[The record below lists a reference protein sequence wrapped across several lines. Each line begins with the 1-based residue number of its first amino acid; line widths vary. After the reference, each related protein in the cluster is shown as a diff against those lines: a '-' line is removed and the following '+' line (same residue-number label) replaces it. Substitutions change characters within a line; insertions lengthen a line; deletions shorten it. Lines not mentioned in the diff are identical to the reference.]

1 MKNNIAEILSKNEI
15 PKVDEKVK
23 RKSIENL
30 KIEILNTP
38 ICKKEKFMDMLINQ
52 ISYINKIIFVIQFLL
67 LIVGIGIIKTTDKLD
82 DFRETNILITFIV
95 AILGFFQF
103 IELAKSFKY
112 KMYEIEMSSKIN
124 LRTLIALRAVILSAI
139 NLCIM
144 TILGIAMGVK
154 FKYEISLMI
163 LHFLVPFLII
173 NIVNIEIAKRFK
185 TNEVIKIF
193 LSLSISIVLA
203 IVHIQK
209 PMIYEKS
216 SIAIWLIT
224 LFISIAV
231 LIKNWYELWNKEEEF
246 IWNLQ

>member
-15 PKVDEKVK
+15 PKVDERVK
-23 RKSIENL
+23 RKNIEAL

-38 ICKKEKFMDMLINQ
+38 ICKKEKIMDILINQ
-52 ISYINKIIFVIQFLL
+52 ISYISKTIFVIQFLL
-67 LIVGIGIIKTTDKLD
+67 LIVGIGIIKTTD
-82 DFRETNILITFIV
+82 FRYTNILITFVV
-95 AILGFFQF
+95 AILSFFQF
-103 IELAKSFKY
+103 IEIAKSFKY

-124 LRTLIALRAVILSAI
+124 LRILIALRAVILSAI

-144 TILGIAMGVK
+144 TIFGIAMGVK

>member
-15 PKVDEKVK
+15 PKIDAKVK
-23 RKSIENL
+23 NKNIQAL
-30 KIEILNTP
+30 KIEILNTT
-38 ICKKEKFMDMLINQ
+38 ICKKEKFINMLINQ
-52 ISYINKIIFVIQFLL
+52 VSYINKTIFVIQFLL
-67 LIVGIGIIKTTDKLD
+67 LIVGIGIIKTTD
-82 DFRETNILITFIV
+82 FRDTNILITFVV
-95 AILGFFQF
+95 AILSSSQF
-103 IELAKSFKY
+103 IEMVKSFKY
-112 KMYEIEMSSKIN
+112 KMYEIEMSSKID
-124 LRTLIALRAVILSAI
+124 LRMLIALRTVILSVI

-154 FKYEISLMI
+154 FGYEISLMI

-193 LSLSISIVLA
+193 LSLSISIVFL

-216 SIAIWLIT
+216 SIAICLIT
-224 LFISIAV
+224 LFISIVV

>member
-1 MKNNIAEILSKNEI
+1 MKNNIAEILSKNEM
-15 PKVDEKVK
+15 PKIDAKVK
-23 RKSIENL
+23 SKNIQAL
-30 KIEILNTP
+30 KIEILNTT
-38 ICKKEKFMDMLINQ
+38 ICKKEKFINMIINQ
-52 ISYINKIIFVIQFLL
+52 VSYINKTIFVIQFLL
-67 LIVGIGIIKTTDKLD
+67 LIVGIGIIKTTD
-82 DFRETNILITFIV
+82 FRDTNILITFV
-95 AILGFFQF
+95 VSILSSSQF
-103 IELAKSFKY
+103 IEMVKSFKY
-112 KMYEIEMSSKIN
+112 KMYEIEMSSKID
-124 LRTLIALRAVILSAI
+124 LRMLIALRTAILSVI

-154 FKYEISLMI
+154 FGYEISLMI

-193 LSLSISIVLA
+193 LSLSISIVFL

-209 PMIYEKS
+209 PIIYEKS

-224 LFISIAV
+224 LFISIVV

>member
-15 PKVDEKVK
+15 PKIDAKVK
-23 RKSIENL
+23 NKNIQAL
-30 KIEILNTP
+30 KIEILNTT
-38 ICKKEKFMDMLINQ
+38 ICKKEKFINMLINQ
-52 ISYINKIIFVIQFLL
+52 FSYVNKTIFAIQFLL
-67 LIVGIGIIKTTDKLD
+67 LIVGIGIIKTTG
-82 DFRETNILITFIV
+82 FRDTNILITFVV
-95 AILGFFQF
+95 AILSSSQF
-103 IELAKSFKY
+103 IEMSKSFKY

-124 LRTLIALRAVILSAI
+124 LRMLIALRTVILSVI

-144 TILGIAMGVK
+144 TIFGIAMGVK
-154 FKYEISLMI
+154 FGYEISLMI

-193 LSLSISIVLA
+193 LSLSISIVLL
-203 IVHIQK
+203 IVHIQE

-216 SIAIWLIT
+216 SISIWLIA
-224 LFISIAV
+224 LFVSIVV